1 MVCCEAALNPGLL
14 LPPIAYQHQFVK
26 TRLRR
31 VWSNRDM
38 GLFSFRPI
46 SPQFAKESPPK
57 PLKSVH
63 PSGSHF
69 GGPFSM
75 LQARFL
81 DYLGAFLCNFCG
93 ENVFSETIF
102 QYFLHFQFVKTR
114 SRRQKVAKA
123 TETGFDKLLS
133 CQKRWERGFNKD
145 FFFIAK
151 SPIPGKISVLFSTCG
166 PPKYTNTWH
175 LTITLLIQAV

>member
-1 MVCCEAALNPGLL
+1 M
-14 LPPIAYQHQFVK
+14 LPYQHQFVK
-26 TRLRR
+26 TRFRR

-38 GLFSFRPI
+38 GLFSFWPI

-57 PLKSVH
+57 PLKSVP

-75 LQARFL
+75 LQVWFL
-81 DYLGAFLCNFCG
+81 DYLGAFLCIFCD

-114 SRRQKVAKA
+114 SRRKKVAKA
-123 TETGFDKLLS
+123 TGTCFDKLQS
-133 CQKRWERGFNKD
+133 CQKRWERGFNKGFCFLTKIHFLID
-145 FFFIAK
+145 FRSF
-151 SPIPGKISVLFSTCG
+151 
-166 PPKYTNTWH
+166 
-175 LTITLLIQAV
+175 

>member
-1 MVCCEAALNPGLL
+1 MVANVTIQGRMCLISKPESKNQWGANWLDLNVRGKEFSN
-14 LPPIAYQHQFVK
+14 YQQDMQTYQYQFVK

-123 TETGFDKLLS
+123 TETCFDKL
-133 CQKRWERGFNKD
+133 
-145 FFFIAK
+145 
-151 SPIPGKISVLFSTCG
+151 
-166 PPKYTNTWH
+166 
-175 LTITLLIQAV
+175 

>member
-1 MVCCEAALNPGLL
+1 MTRMKRLKILKVGQILSLRGFYFSKNS
-14 LPPIAYQHQFVK
+14 YQDQFVK
-26 TRLRR
+26 TRFPRI
-31 VWSNRDM
+31 WSNRDM
-38 GLFSFRPI
+38 GIFSFQPI
-46 SPQFAKESPPK
+46 SPQFAQESPPK

-63 PSGSHF
+63 PSGIHF

-114 SRRQKVAKA
+114 IYKNAFFGPLKA
-123 TETGFDKLLS
+123 CYGHKALCT
-133 CQKRWERGFNKD
+133 RWERSQGF
-145 FFFIAK
+145 
-151 SPIPGKISVLFSTCG
+151 
-166 PPKYTNTWH
+166 
-175 LTITLLIQAV
+175 